1 MEILPNIEIIDL
13 ALKYKDILI
22 IGDLHLGFEESLIK
36 KGFLIPFSQLKKTI
50 QRLEKIIKKAKPKT
64 IIINGDLKD
73 EFGTISRQEW
83 RETLEFIDFLKKSSK
98 VIFIK
103 GNHDTILEPIA
114 KKKNIEIKQR
124 LDIDD
129 ITIIHGDKLFK
140 KLNKT
145 IIISHEHPAISFK
158 ERPDDKY
165 KCFLLG
171 KYKSHKLIVIPSF
184 NLLLPGSDVTKEE
197 FLSPYIKKISNFK
210 VFVVQDNMHS
220 ETKSKS
226 SSLDPKYYKDG
237 VYNFG
242 KLKDIFPK

>member
-1 MEILPNIEIIDL
+1 MEILPNIEIADL

-36 KGFLIPFSQLKKTI
+36 EGILIPFSQLKKTI
-50 QRLEKIIKKAKPKT
+50 KKLEKIIKKTKPKL
-64 IIINGDLKD
+64 IVINGDLKD

-83 RETLEFIDFLKKSSK
+83 TEVLEFIDFLKKTSE
-98 VIFIK
+98 VILIK

-114 KKKNIEIKQR
+114 RKKDIEIKQR

-129 ITIIHGDKLFK
+129 ITIVHGDKLFK

-158 ERPDDKY
+158 ERSDEKY

-171 KYKSHKLIVIPSF
+171 KYKYHNLIVIPSF
-184 NLLLPGSDVTKEE
+184 NLLLSGSDITREQ
-197 FLSPYIKKISNFK
+197 FLSPYIKNIQNFH
-210 VFVVQDNMHS
+210 VFVVQD
-220 ETKSKS
+220 KIY
-226 SSLDPKYYKDG
+226 D
-237 VYNFG
+237 FG
-242 KLKDIFPK
+242 KLKNLI